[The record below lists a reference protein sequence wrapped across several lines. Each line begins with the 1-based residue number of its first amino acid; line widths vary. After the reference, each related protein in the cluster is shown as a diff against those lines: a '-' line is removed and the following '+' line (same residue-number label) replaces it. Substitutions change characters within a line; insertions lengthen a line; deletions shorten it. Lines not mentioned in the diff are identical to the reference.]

1 LDVAAD
7 ILSEAEGKMQRAI
20 ENLKREL
27 GSIRTGR
34 ASPGLVDRLQV
45 EYYGTPTA
53 LNQIANV
60 TTPEPRLLVIQPFER
75 SIIPTIEKAILKS
88 DLGLN
93 PTNDGRVI
101 RLQIPQLTQE
111 RRKDLVKVVKKR
123 VEEGKVAI
131 RNVRRDAHDHIR
143 ALEHDKENKI
153 SEEDSKRFQERLQK
167 LTDRMIVEVD
177 QTGQKKEEE
186 ILEV

>member
-1 LDVAAD
+1 MAAD
-7 ILSEAEGKMQRAI
+7 IMSDAENRMQRAI
-20 ENLKREL
+20 ENLRKEL
-27 GSIRTGR
+27 GGIRTGR

-60 TTPEPRLLVIQPFER
+60 STPEPRLLVIQPFER
-75 SIIPTIEKAILKS
+75 NLISTIEKAILKS

-101 RLQIPQLTQE
+101 RLQIPQLTAE
-111 RRKDLVKVVKKR
+111 RRRDLVKVVKKR

-131 RNVRRDAHDHIR
+131 RNVRRDAHDHLR
-143 ALEHDKENKI
+143 ALEREKSI
-153 SEEDSKRFQERLQK
+153 SEEESKRQQERLQK
-167 LTDRMIVEVD
+167 ITDRMIVEVD
-177 QTGQKKEEE
+177 QTGAKKEEE